1 MKLSNLTKNM
11 YFQYLFLF
19 ILFVFS
25 NLINSMFSIIS
36 VIFSIFL
43 ILKNDNTNNI
53 KLLFF
58 LLPNIRILDC
68 SGFKSW
74 INILFFIIS
83 LTIIITKTQW
93 FNKINRVAFC
103 SALIMFALE
112 FVHVFENHAS
122 INNEIFNAINIA
134 FDFFAMIII
143 FMEKCDLEVYKEYS
157 YALIFGVFNSVLCFF
172 IANSS
177 MLTMMFTSR
186 YRLSAYGNDPNY
198 LSSYLVLGMCG
209 VLLYLYDNKLN
220 YKYLIILFL
229 CIIIGLFTMSKMC
242 IFCICASIFLY
253 LSNLLMKGK
262 LRKIGVI
269 ILRLLPFI
277 LIIYFIFGSEINYLI
292 SKFLERFSESYSVNS
307 IANFTSGRSNIQSD
321 YLKYL
326 YSNLESLFFGRGINY
341 LDFYTRYGMTFVAHN
356 TYLDIV
362 LSWGVFGSII
372 FFFTVIFCIR
382 KYIKIKRNYLRYL
395 LPFFVY
401 LAMLFSL
408 SCLSADMFWY
418 LLAFVLIPLRIQT
431 TTSIDLKK
439 KGMYLHD

>member
-1 MKLSNLTKNM
+1 
-11 YFQYLFLF
+11 
-19 ILFVFS
+19 
-25 NLINSMFSIIS
+25 
-36 VIFSIFL
+36 
-43 ILKNDNTNNI
+43 
-53 KLLFF
+53 
-58 LLPNIRILDC
+58 
-68 SGFKSW
+68 
-74 INILFFIIS
+74 
-83 LTIIITKTQW
+83 
-93 FNKINRVAFC
+93 
-103 SALIMFALE
+103 
-112 FVHVFENHAS
+112 
-122 INNEIFNAINIA
+122 
-134 FDFFAMIII
+134 
-143 FMEKCDLEVYKEYS
+143 
-157 YALIFGVFNSVLCFF
+157 
-172 IANSS
+172 
-177 MLTMMFTSR
+177 
-186 YRLSAYGNDPNY
+186 
-198 LSSYLVLGMCG
+198 
-209 VLLYLYDNKLN
+209 
-220 YKYLIILFL
+220 
-229 CIIIGLFTMSKMC
+229 
-242 IFCICASIFLY
+242 
-253 LSNLLMKGK
+253 MKGK